1 MVRGGKMAEKKEQKP
16 DAGWLELAA
25 GSGTALAAGFGAY
38 EYFVSSG
45 ALDGF
50 REMKVWDAGLIS
62 DPVYVAG
69 TIAVVA
75 FCAGALA
82 AKKARE
88 YFTG

>member
-1 MVRGGKMAEKKEQKP
+1 MVNVAKTESVWQ
-16 DAGWLELAA
+16 ELAA
-25 GSGTALAAGFGAY
+25 GTATALATGFGAY
-38 EYFVSSG
+38 EHFVSSG

-75 FCAGALA
+75 FCGGALA
-82 AKKARE
+82 VKEARE
-88 YFTG
+88 YFSKG